1 METNEKLATNHAE
14 TVEQLMLQ
22 NISALSAL
30 VANLGTTVDLLTQ
43 KVESMAYHIIAT
55 EEIVAE
61 LAADNGLDL
70 AMVNARIRSRIAEG
84 TDNLGDSTK
93 AVDVAAVI
101 ASPLP
106 KY

>member
-1 METNEKLATNHAE
+1 METSKDVTTGSAE

-22 NISALSAL
+22 NLTALSAL
-30 VANLGTTVDLLTQ
+30 VTNLTETVDVLAQ
-43 KVESMAYHIIAT
+43 KTESMAYHIIAT

-70 AMVNARIRSRIAEG
+70 AMVNARIRARIAEG
-84 TDNLGDSTK
+84 TDNLGDPTK
-93 AVDVAAVI
+93 AIDAAATI